1 MYEKPIG
8 LNEQYK
14 VVKKELKK
22 LGWEFRK
29 FGKKVRI
36 YQRGLG
42 WWEYYIDF
50 IYLYVIQGKG
60 NQLDNMIFKS
70 FEQMRKQKN

>member
-50 IYLYVIQGKG
+50 IYLITLA
-60 NQLDNMIFKS
+60 NLNT
-70 FEQMRKQKN
+70 RKLIKVGFDVCN